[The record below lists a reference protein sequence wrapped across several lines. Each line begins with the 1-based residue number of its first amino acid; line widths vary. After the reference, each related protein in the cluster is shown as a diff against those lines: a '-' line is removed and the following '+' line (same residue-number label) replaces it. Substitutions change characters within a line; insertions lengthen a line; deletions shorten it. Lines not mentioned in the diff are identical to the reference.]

1 MIMRSDQNIN
11 NGSKRNESDAIL
23 IFDDAIKVIIAIAL
37 VLVNGIIGHNYPPF
51 GILLTPIV
59 VSISAWLI
67 CFKTKRTHVVILGIL
82 SYSIVAIN
90 DILIKL
96 YSGGIHDGPGQAFTN
111 LFFFIG
117 LVPVSSILVISFFVR
132 KKGSILVKTISF
144 LIFASLIV
152 WHIQK
157 FHDLGFGKH
166 Y

>member
-23 IFDDAIKVIIAIAL
+23 IFDDAIKVIIAMAIVFANCIL
-37 VLVNGIIGHNYPPF
+37 GHNYPPF
-51 GILLTPIV
+51 GILLTPVV
-59 VSISAWLI
+59 VSISAWII
-67 CFKTKRTHVVILGIL
+67 CFKTMKIHSIIL
-82 SYSIVAIN
+82 SILTYAALALN

-111 LFFFIG
+111 LFFFFG
-117 LVPVSSILVISFFVR
+117 LVPVTALLVISHILR
-132 KKGSILVKTISF
+132 KKKSIPITIISI
-144 LIFASLIV
+144 LIFASLIF
-152 WHIQK
+152 WHIKQ